1 MEATPTATDLI
12 RFLASTH
19 RVVVLGGLAVI
30 SHGLS
35 RVTHD
40 ADCWLEPNLSTE
52 LWCEAVKKILIEW
65 PRLRMVSIGDW
76 SELPADE
83 LAGYIEDFGVVR
95 ILGATQPFDE
105 MRAAY
110 FFLAVAQRS
119 RAARRVSVPPS
130 AGRSTLP

>member
-1 MEATPTATDLI
+1 MEAIPATTELI

-52 LWCEAVKKILIEW
+52 LWCEAVKKILLEW

-83 LAGYIEDFGVVR
+83 LAGCIEDFGVVR
-95 ILGATQPFDE
+95 ILGAK
-105 MRAAY
+105 
-110 FFLAVAQRS
+110 
-119 RAARRVSVPPS
+119 
-130 AGRSTLP
+130 